1 PFPYTTLFRSE
12 SWLGSCARSLK
23 EALTRQPGVHLDEV
37 NEDLFFPK
45 HQAKW
50 LRSIDRLL
58 RGAYKR
64 ELERQ
69 VLDRVSAFGPD
80 FVITYKGFPLDAR
93 VLARLR
99 GMGACLALASACSRL
114 AALSRT
120 LTMRWFQQ
128 RCSCAWGKTLAS
140 PPQIPR
146 CPSPMTKR
154 GQQRPR
160 ALRSRRVAD

>member
-58 RGAYKR
+58 RGVYKR

-69 VLDRVSAFGPD
+69 VLDRISAFGPD
-80 FVITYKGFPLDAR
+80 FVITYKGFPLDAG
-93 VLARLR
+93 VLVRLR
-99 GMGACLALASACSRL
+99 RMRILLVKIYPDSSPHAHGERHRKAVGEYALVIS
-114 AALSRT
+114 
-120 LTMRWFQQ
+120 
-128 RCSCAWGKTLAS
+128 
-140 PPQIPR
+140 
-146 CPSPMTKR
+146 TK
-154 GQQRPR
+154 PFHP
-160 ALRSRRVAD
+160 